1 MNPLLSHILRRGLR
15 SVGENASL
23 NLVSAGVI
31 AAALTLGGAYAA
43 AMLNLSRIVETW
55 DRDVHISAYFA
66 ADVPVEARFALKDEL
81 AALPEVAS
89 VDYVSE
95 ADAQAWLTTRV
106 EDVKPV
112 LDELG
117 PSVLPAS
124 LEITLAPGYTLAPDI
139 AAFVGRLDRPE
150 LADVEYGQEWVQ
162 RFNAFLGLL
171 QLIGLVLGLLIGT
184 AAVFLVANTMHLV
197 VYARRAE
204 LETMK
209 LVGATWGFVSAPFAV
224 EGAIQGLAGGGLALG
239 AMVTLHRGLVLRLQ
253 EALQLGVG
261 ELQLT
266 FLPGVW
272 QAALV
277 LVGVTLGVVGSLS
290 AVRRF
295 WSQAP

>member
-1 MNPLLSHILRRGLR
+1 MNPVLGHIVRRGLR
-15 SVGENASL
+15 SVRENLSL
-23 NLVSAGVI
+23 NLVAAGVL
-31 AAALTLGGAYAA
+31 AAALTLGGAYGAA
-43 AMLNLSRIVETW
+43 LSNVARIVETW

-66 ADVPVEARFALKDEL
+66 PEVAVDARFALKDEL

-95 ADAQAWLTTRV
+95 ADAQLWLVERV
-106 EDVKPV
+106 PDVQPI

-124 LEITLAPGYTLAPDI
+124 LEIMLAPGFNRAPDI
-139 AAFVGRLDRPE
+139 AAFVGRLERPE

-171 QLIGLVLGLLIGT
+171 QLIGLVLGLLIGA

-209 LVGATWGFVSAPFAV
+209 LVGATWAFVAAPFAI
-224 EGAIQGLAGGGLALG
+224 EGAVQGLLGAGLALA
-239 AMVTLHRGLVLRLQ
+239 AMLGLHRGLVLRLQ
-253 EALQLGVG
+253 EALQLGAG

-266 FLPGVW
+266 FLPPIW
-272 QAALV
+272 QVLLV
-277 LVGVTLGVVGSLS
+277 LTGVTLGVVGSLS
-290 AVRRF
+290 AVGRF
-295 WSQAP
+295 WRQAP